1 MKKII
6 FIFLSIILFNISAIA
21 GEWKNKNKWKVSCGI
36 VDKEALVV
44 NGKSKKSYNK
54 NEFKVKNIIFKLDKG
69 DIGK

>member
-44 NGKSKKSYNK
+44 NGKSKKATTKMSL
-54 NEFKVKNIIFKLDKG
+54 KLK
-69 DIGK
+69 I

>member
-44 NGKSKKSYNK
+44 NGKSKKNLHLVKYK
-54 NEFKVKNIIFKLDKG
+54 FKI
-69 DIGK
+69 

>member
-44 NGKSKKSYNK
+44 NGKSKKS
-54 NEFKVKNIIFKLDKG
+54 
-69 DIGK
+69 